1 MTAFCRDFQDYG
13 KMGLIQAEMLQWV
26 KPETEDQV
34 VYKRIFSSAA
44 VDVPET
50 QGEAQTNGHTETTT
64 ASLTTPIQT

>member
-13 KMGLIQAEMLQWV
+13 EMGLIQAEMLQWV
-26 KPETEDQV
+26 KPEIEGQV

-50 QGEAQTNGHTETTT
+50 NGHSETIT
-64 ASLTTPIQT
+64 ASLTTPNQA